1 MIRSLQIEKTMTKTV
16 VVKRKAKRAG
26 NGVNRC
32 EYLRNEHHFPV
43 AVQNVFTEEALT
55 FFLRYRERVYDFYK
69 ICTL

>member
-43 AVQNVFTEEALT
+43 AVRNVLTE
-55 FFLRYRERVYDFYK
+55 
-69 ICTL
+69 

>member
-1 MIRSLQIEKTMTKTV
+1 MIHSLQIEKTMTKTV

-43 AVQNVFTEEALT
+43 AVPNAARIRREPELQS
-55 FFLRYRERVYDFYK
+55 RY
-69 ICTL
+69 